1 MYNIDYRKMLEK
13 SPLGYA
19 LHKILLDNY
28 GMPNDYEYI
37 EVNEAFEKFTGLDK
51 EKVIGKKVTEI
62 FPNIKKGEFDW
73 IKCYG
78 DVALNNLEYEFEE
91 YLDELNKWYK
101 VQAYSPEKYYFIT
114 YFTDIS
120 KEIEEKE
127 LFKSIL
133 RSITEGV
140 IATNLDGEIISIN
153 ETTEKMIDIEKDELN
168 TINIFDF
175 LDINDD
181 IKNNIFNTII
191 EGGSIK
197 ETSSV
202 LKSRIGTKVPIIY
215 NISPA
220 KDSIGNIYGMVI
232 SFKDATEKI
241 IKEQELDY
249 ATYHDSL
256 TGAYNRNFFNK
267 KIKEIDNEKN
277 LPLSIIMGDVNGLK
291 LTNDAFGHLM
301 GDKLL
306 KSAADIM
313 KKVCRNQE
321 VLVRWGGDEFI
332 ILLPETKYEDVARI
346 SERIKEECL
355 KENIGIINISIS
367 LGYDTKK
374 TKDEDIMKIIT
385 NAEEMMYKIKM
396 LESKSMKNRTLKII
410 INTLHEKSARDQV
423 HSTKVSEI
431 CKLIGKAIGMS
442 QEKISELEILGE
454 IHDIG
459 KVAVPINIL
468 NKIRELTDE
477 EWEEVKKHP
486 HVGYHIV
493 TSSSD
498 IAFLG
503 ECVLAHHE
511 KYDGTGYPK
520 NLRGKEIPLMARILT
535 IADAYEA
542 MVNYRPYKKILTKEQ
557 AIEEL
562 KKNSGTQ
569 FDPEL
574 VHIFIDK
581 ISEKL

>member
-19 LHKILLDNY
+19 LHKILLDDY
-28 GMPNDYEYI
+28 GIPNDYEYI
-37 EVNEAFEKFTGLDK
+37 EVNEAFEKFTDLDK

-78 DVALNNLEYEFEE
+78 DVALKNLEYEFEE

-153 ETTEKMIDIEKDELN
+153 ETAEKMIDIEKDELN
-168 TINIFDF
+168 LINIFDF

-181 IKNNIFNTII
+181 IKNDIFNTII

-202 LKSRIGTKVPIIY
+202 LKSRIGTKVPITY

-232 SFKDATEKI
+232 SFKDVTEKI

-256 TGAYNRNFFNK
+256 TGAYNRNFFNE

-313 KKVCRNQE
+313 KKVCRNQD

-410 INTLHEKSARDQV
+410 INTLHEKSERDQV